1 MEIGIMKNINLKEF
15 LLGLNFFDNKFLCEE
30 EKKFL
35 KNITIK
41 NSRDALMYLEV
52 ICKDYCNKNKTSKNY
67 ASYLTET
74 IKRAYIAE
82 FLNINKYDEII
93 LENMNKY
100 SDKKLESIVLAIDA
114 INNFKDVGILILP
127 NEFKF
132 NDDKIIDSI
141 ELRLSK

>member
-1 MEIGIMKNINLKEF
+1 MKNINLKEF

-35 KNITIK
+35 KDITVN
-41 NSRDALMYLEV
+41 NSKDALMYLEV
-52 ICKDYCNKNKTSKNY
+52 ICKDYCNKNKNKTDKNY
-67 ASYLTET
+67 ETYLTET
-74 IKRAYIAE
+74 IKRAYITE

-114 INNFKDVGILILP
+114 INSFKDVGILILP

>member
-1 MEIGIMKNINLKEF
+1 MKNINLKEF

-35 KNITIK
+35 KDINIK
-41 NSRDALMYLEV
+41 NSKDALMYLEV
-52 ICKDYCNKNKTSKNY
+52 ICKDYCKKNKTSKIY

-74 IKRAYIAE
+74 IKRAYITE

-100 SDKKLESIVLAIDA
+100 SDKKLESIILAIDA
-114 INNFKDVGILILP
+114 INSFKDVGILIVP
-127 NEFKF
+127 DSFDF
-132 NDDKIIDSI
+132 IDDNVKNSI
-141 ELRLSK
+141 ELNLSK

>member
-1 MEIGIMKNINLKEF
+1 MRNINLKEF
-15 LLGLNFFDNKFLCEE
+15 LLGLNFFDNNFLCEE

-35 KNITIK
+35 KDITIK
-41 NSRDALMYLEV
+41 NSKDALMYLEV

-74 IKRAYIAE
+74 IKRAYITE

-114 INNFKDVGILILP
+114 INSFKDVGILILP
-127 NEFKF
+127 DSFDF
-132 NDDKIIDSI
+132 IDDNVKNSI
-141 ELRLSK
+141 ELNLSK

>member
-1 MEIGIMKNINLKEF
+1 MKKINLKEF
-15 LLGLNFFDNKFLCEE
+15 LLGLNFFDNEFLCEE

-35 KNITIK
+35 KDITVN
-41 NSRDALMYLEV
+41 NSKDALMYLEV
-52 ICKDYCNKNKTSKNY
+52 ICKDYCIKNKMSKNY

-74 IKRAYIAE
+74 IKRAYITE

-114 INNFKDVGILILP
+114 INSFKDVGILIIP
-127 NEFKF
+127 DNFDF
-132 NDDKIIDSI
+132 IDDKITDSI
-141 ELRLSK
+141 NLRLSK

>member
-1 MEIGIMKNINLKEF
+1 MKNINLKEF
-15 LLGLNFFDNKFLCEE
+15 LLGLNFFDNKFLCKE

-35 KNITIK
+35 KDITVN
-41 NSRDALMYLEV
+41 NSKDALMYLEV
-52 ICKDYCNKNKTSKNY
+52 ICKDYCNKNKNKTDKNY
-67 ASYLTET
+67 ETYLTET
-74 IKRAYIAE
+74 IKRAYITE

-114 INNFKDVGILILP
+114 INSFKDVGILILP

>member
-1 MEIGIMKNINLKEF
+1 MKNINLKEF

-35 KNITIK
+35 KDINIK
-41 NSRDALMYLEV
+41 NSKDALMYLEV

-74 IKRAYIAE
+74 IKRAYITE

-100 SDKKLESIVLAIDA
+100 SDKKLESIILAIDA
-114 INNFKDVGILILP
+114 INSFKEVGILIVP
-127 NEFKF
+127 DSFDF
-132 NDDKIIDSI
+132 IDDNVKNSI
-141 ELRLSK
+141 ELNLSK

>member
-1 MEIGIMKNINLKEF
+1 MKNINLKEF

-35 KNITIK
+35 KYINIK
-41 NSRDALMYLEV
+41 NSKDVLMYLEV

-67 ASYLTET
+67 AS
-74 IKRAYIAE
+74 E

-114 INNFKDVGILILP
+114 INSFKDVGILILP

>member
-1 MEIGIMKNINLKEF
+1 MKNINLKEF

-35 KNITIK
+35 KDINIK
-41 NSRDALMYLEV
+41 NSKDALMYLEV

-114 INNFKDVGILILP
+114 YNSFKEVGILILP
-127 NEFKF
+127 DSFDF
-132 NDDKIIDSI
+132 IDDNVKNSI
-141 ELRLSK
+141 ELNLSK

>member
-1 MEIGIMKNINLKEF
+1 MKNINLKEF

-35 KNITIK
+35 KDINIK
-41 NSRDALMYLEV
+41 NSKDALMYLEV
-52 ICKDYCNKNKTSKNY
+52 ICKDYCKKNKNSKNY

-74 IKRAYIAE
+74 IKRAYITE

-100 SDKKLESIVLAIDA
+100 SDKKLESIILAIDA
-114 INNFKDVGILILP
+114 INSFKDVGILIVP
-127 NEFKF
+127 DSFDF
-132 NDDKIIDSI
+132 IDDNVKNSI
-141 ELRLSK
+141 ELNLSK